1 MDIQVL
7 ESVTKTI
14 GSLALAYPYLRR
26 LGVAERI
33 GAMVTKGQQ
42 REVPTGEVIET
53 LVLNRLSLRPTA
65 ISKIGAWADTQAI
78 AEVYGVV
85 GSDLNDDRIGRALDD
100 IHPHLVDLWAAIVLG
115 GAQAYGV
122 RLDQLHSDVT
132 RLAFEGDY
140 ADVPTATGDGSA
152 LARITYGYTG
162 REDPT
167 RKQVTLSLSVAADG
181 GVPTWYRL
189 ADGNA
194 ADSRAYLV
202 HLAAV
207 RAHLK
212 LDQPLVVGD
221 SKLITR
227 PNMLGFCRVGARF
240 IGPTSLTAADR
251 EALLSLWEAGRPLER
266 LDPPAP
272 DQPPAAGRHWGLEF
286 AEILPDLA
294 QNTSYRLRRL
304 FVQSLDDRVAAR
316 HQRAKDLAKAH
327 AALWTIKRRLSRPA
341 YRDGS
346 LVERKAT
353 EAVAK
358 VTDYLRV
365 SVVDT
370 ARGPDVRWTL
380 DHNQLRVDASF
391 DGIYCLLTNEPEAQ
405 ATPQAVF
412 RAYKDQ
418 SKVERRFRAVKQ
430 PPIQVRPLWLHQ
442 PQRIESLVFVVL
454 VALYLFALIEREA
467 RRVVAQSG
475 EVLTGLRP
483 DKRDHLPVTAERLFE
498 VFAPLSLIKQRLRFG
513 DEVVETVTPA
523 TLTPIQAQI
532 LDRLGLTRPDVYLQP
547 SITPTPREGCGI

>member
-33 GAMVTKGQQ
+33 GEVVTKGRQ
-42 REVPTGEVIET
+42 REIPTGQVIEV
-53 LVLNRLSLRPTA
+53 LVLNRLSLRPSA
-65 ISKIGAWADTQAI
+65 ISKIGAWATTQAVE
-78 AEVYGVV
+78 EVYGVV
-85 GSDLNDDRIGRALDD
+85 GADLNDDRLGRALDD
-100 IHPHLVDLWAAIVLG
+100 IHPHLTDLWAAIVLD
-115 GAQAYGV
+115 GAQTYGV
-122 RLDQLHSDVT
+122 RLEQLHSDVT

-140 ADVPTATGDGSA
+140 ADVPTATDNGQP

-162 REDPT
+162 RDDPT

-181 GVPTWYRL
+181 GVPTWYQL
-189 ADGNA
+189 ADGSA
-194 ADSRAYLV
+194 ADTRAYLA

-207 RAHLK
+207 RQHLK

-227 PNMLGFCRVGARF
+227 PNILGFCRVGARF
-240 IGPTSLTAADR
+240 LGPTSLTAADR
-251 EALLSLWEAGRPLER
+251 DVLLSLWEAGRSMER
-266 LDPPAP
+266 LDPLAP
-272 DQPPAAGRHWGLEF
+272 DQPPAAGRYWGLEF
-286 AEILPDLA
+286 GEVLA
-294 QNTSYRLRRL
+294 DPEKNTAYRLRRL

-327 AALWTIKRRLSRPA
+327 AALCTLKRRLSRPA
-341 YRDGS
+341 YRDRS
-346 LVERKAT
+346 LVERKVT

-358 VTDYLRV
+358 VVAYLHV

-370 ARGPDVRWTL
+370 ERGLDVQWTL
-380 DHNQLRVDASF
+380 DHNQLAVDATF
-391 DGIYCLLTNEPEAQ
+391 DGIYCLLTNEAA
-405 ATPQAVF
+405 ATADAPALL

-442 PQRIESLVFVVL
+442 PQRIESLVFVVM

-467 RRVVAQSG
+467 RRVVAASG
-475 EVLTGLRP
+475 QVFTGLRP

-498 VFAPLSLIKQRLRFG
+498 VFAPLSLVKQRLRLG
-513 DEVVETVTPA
+513 NEVAETMTPA
-523 TLTPIQAQI
+523 TLSPIQAQI
-532 LDRLGLTRPDVYLQP
+532 LDRLGLSRPDTYLHP
-547 SITPTPREGCGI
+547 SITPTPLQRCGI